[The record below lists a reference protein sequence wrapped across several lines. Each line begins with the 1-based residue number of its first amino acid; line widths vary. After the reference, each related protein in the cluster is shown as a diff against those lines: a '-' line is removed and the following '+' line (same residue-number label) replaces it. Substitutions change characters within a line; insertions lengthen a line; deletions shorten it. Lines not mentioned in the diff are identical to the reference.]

1 MCRRGQTP
9 AQRPLLSR
17 RSLHLIRNR
26 PHLIRS
32 QTRSQ
37 TQSRNLTTMMMTMT
51 KTTTMTGKTTTAP
64 GTGSISLTETTP
76 TTVTRMTI
84 TGSGMLTTGMMT
96 MTDELIK
103 RLRTSWDTQRSIM
116 LQTDAW
122 MSERH
127 LAADHIEALT
137 AQLQVSNELGRALEE
152 DAGQLRADNARLR
165 EAAAEVL
172 RISDRDHVAWH
183 RLRAEIT
190 KSRGVKPV
198 SEKKWMDSYLTVGD
212 EITNHINGAE
222 ICVSKID
229 RRDDPFFASV
239 IRDKIVEATGLFPTL
254 SAARKWCEARAAL
267 TGKEPSH
274 E

>member
-1 MCRRGQTP
+1 
-9 AQRPLLSR
+9 
-17 RSLHLIRNR
+17 
-26 PHLIRS
+26 
-32 QTRSQ
+32 
-37 TQSRNLTTMMMTMT
+37 
-51 KTTTMTGKTTTAP
+51 
-64 GTGSISLTETTP
+64 
-76 TTVTRMTI
+76 
-84 TGSGMLTTGMMT
+84 
-96 MTDELIK
+96 MTDDLVM

-127 LAADHIEALT
+127 LAADRIEALT
-137 AQLQVSNELGRALEE
+137 AQNLRLSGMCHDLKKEVSISDALLISEAEASLERLARAEKAE
-152 DAGQLRADNARLR
+152 ADNARLR

-190 KSRGVKPV
+190 KSQGVKPV
-198 SEKKWMDSYLTVGD
+198 SEKKWMASYLTVGD

-239 IRDKIVEATGLFPTL
+239 IRDRIVEATGLFPTL

-267 TGKEPSH
+267 NTGKDDT
-274 E
+274 

>member
-1 MCRRGQTP
+1 
-9 AQRPLLSR
+9 
-17 RSLHLIRNR
+17 
-26 PHLIRS
+26 
-32 QTRSQ
+32 
-37 TQSRNLTTMMMTMT
+37 
-51 KTTTMTGKTTTAP
+51 
-64 GTGSISLTETTP
+64 
-76 TTVTRMTI
+76 
-84 TGSGMLTTGMMT
+84 
-96 MTDELIK
+96 MTDDLVNK
-103 RLRTSWDTQRSIM
+103 LRAID
-116 LQTDAW
+116 
-122 MSERH
+122 H
-127 LAADHIEALT
+127 LSVEDCFCQSALYAQAADRIEALT
-137 AQLQVSNELGRALEE
+137 AERDYTEGTNDTLIALN
-152 DAGQLRADNARLR
+152 QSLTADNARLR

-198 SEKKWMDSYLTVGD
+198 SEKKWMASYLTVGD

-267 TGKEPSH
+267 TGKADK
-274 E
+274 